1 MDKGTDATDLLDGKT
16 LKIKLG
22 MIGVVNRS
30 EEDIKNHKSIA
41 DALKCEKE
49 FIDKTYP
56 RHKDRMGSP
65 YLAEQLNA
73 LLKSHISKTLPDL
86 VVLTTSFPV
95 LDTVKNDKQPY
106 FIQFTSIV

>member
-41 DALKCEKE
+41 DALKYEKQ
-49 FIDKTYP
+49 FIDRMYP

-65 YLAEQLNA
+65 YLAERLNS
-73 LLKSHISKTLPDL
+73 LLKSHIAKAFPGLL
-86 VVLTTSFPV
+86 VLR
-95 LDTVKNDKQPY
+95 LY
-106 FIQFTSIV
+106 